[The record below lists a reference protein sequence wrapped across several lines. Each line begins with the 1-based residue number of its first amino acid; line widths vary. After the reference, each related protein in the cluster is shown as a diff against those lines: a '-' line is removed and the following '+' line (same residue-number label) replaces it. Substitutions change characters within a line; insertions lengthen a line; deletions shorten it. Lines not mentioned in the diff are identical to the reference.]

1 MESTFNFIFLYNSK
15 GNTFDFSILKKRLS
29 KNLPDVTC
37 FLVGNGEIEKMIDE
51 LPTKDIKMLTLMPFL
66 ANHIPFILKK
76 LPSIKWIHSL
86 TAGIELF
93 FNIDEIK
100 NPPKDFVFSNSKGAY
115 SDSLAEF
122 GVLSILYFNYN
133 VPKYIQ
139 SFTNREW
146 KGYTNQLVDKKT
158 ICIYGYGQNGI
169 ALAKRIKPGFG
180 MKIIGVVRE
189 KRDNLEGKEYCD
201 EFYTFEEMNKE
212 IIERSDFIFATLP
225 ETPKTINIFDKS
237 FFKSMN
243 KNAIFINIG
252 RGTAVVENDL
262 AEALNN
268 NIIRG
273 AVLDVTYK
281 EPLDKKSKLYDISP
295 EKLIIT
301 NHSVGFTP
309 AIQDL
314 CFERLEENI
323 GNYLKTG
330 KPIHI
335 VNISE
340 QY

>member
-1 MESTFNFIFLYNSK
+1 
-15 GNTFDFSILKKRLS
+15 
-29 KNLPDVTC
+29 
-37 FLVGNGEIEKMIDE
+37 
-51 LPTKDIKMLTLMPFL
+51 
-66 ANHIPFILKK
+66 
-76 LPSIKWIHSL
+76 
-86 TAGIELF
+86 
-93 FNIDEIK
+93 
-100 NPPKDFVFSNSKGAY
+100 
-115 SDSLAEF
+115 
-122 GVLSILYFNYN
+122 
-133 VPKYIQ
+133 
-139 SFTNREW
+139 
-146 KGYTNQLVDKKT
+146 
-158 ICIYGYGQNGI
+158 
-169 ALAKRIKPGFG
+169 

-212 IIERSDFIFATLP
+212 IIGRSDFIFATLP
-225 ETPKTINIFDKS
+225 ETPKTFNIFNKS
-237 FFKSMN
+237 FFESMN

-268 NIIRG
+268 DIIRG

-314 CFERLEENI
+314 CFERLEANI
-323 GNYLKTG
+323 GNYIKTG